1 MQSNYKKYKNFV
13 PYAVSILI
21 IAVIL
26 YINRESMAE
35 RMKEYMRRDATMEGT
50 NRRKDTE
57 ISITIPY
64 TDETKGTG
72 DETTKMMCEVTTK
85 AMNLMIFMGKNI
97 DEYNSIV
104 LTGNKNTRGWYK
116 LTNGKLVLSSKK
128 GQTEVNIAEGG
139 LINFAHAFA
148 DLAPIVSR

>member
-1 MQSNYKKYKNFV
+1 
-13 PYAVSILI
+13 
-21 IAVIL
+21 
-26 YINRESMAE
+26 
-35 RMKEYMRRDATMEGT
+35 
-50 NRRKDTE
+50 
-57 ISITIPY
+57 
-64 TDETKGTG
+64 
-72 DETTKMMCEVTTK
+72 MMCEVTTK